1 MNKKEPFS
9 SYFTDFGYQTVNP
22 MNNSDSYSKEVI
34 SKQINPLQRIQ
45 DKHVNY
51 HNKVKENK
59 DEIQSKIN
67 KYNKLLDV
75 LNEKS
80 DGKDITIKV
89 GTSDSNIKV
98 ITYEEMDLTYEYL
111 VIDKVITKNNSPMDI
126 GEDELAVSVE
136 GKTITIT
143 KINSN
148 SQVAGWNYD
157 LTING
162 KKMSAKEKRYF
173 HDAEDF
179 EYDEKR
185 KTHREK
191 LIQDTRQVLLY
202 NNQMFIAG
210 SITAAIALILVYRLS
225 N

>member
-9 SYFTDFGYQTVNP
+9 SYFTDFGYQTVNK
-22 MNNSDSYSKEVI
+22 MNNPDSFSKEVI
-34 SKQINPLQRIQ
+34 SKQVDPLQKIQ
-45 DKHVNY
+45 DKHVSY
-51 HNKVKENK
+51 HNKIKENK

-67 KYNKLLDV
+67 KYNNLLSV
-75 LNEKS
+75 LNEKA
-80 DGKDITIKV
+80 DGKDVTITI

-98 ITYEEMDLTYEYL
+98 ITYENMDLTYEYL
-111 VIDKVITKNNSPMDI
+111 VIDELITKNNSPMDI
-126 GEDELAVSVE
+126 GDDELRVSVE

-143 KINSN
+143 KINNSN
-148 SQVAGWNYD
+148 KAGWNYN
-157 LTING
+157 LQING
-162 KKMSAKEKRYF
+162 VVKSAKEKRYF